1 MTHKSGTDRPPCF
14 QQVKKGNGYKYQP
27 ASAPPVPERCSETGA
42 GFSMGGPFW
51 AEPLHNMK
59 WVQGVLQHVKV
70 G

>member
-1 MTHKSGTDRPPCF
+1 MHRGHTPCSV
-14 QQVKKGNGYKYQP
+14 QVKKGNGYKYQP
-27 ASAPPVPERCSETGA
+27 ASAPPVPERCSETGS

-51 AEPLHNMK
+51 AEPLHNME